1 MTYYAKPKFLP
12 YDSWF
17 TVMPEDIK
25 PLVEDVKEE
34 PVTLHETMFRNARSK
49 YNPFSVEGEEHIG
62 GSEQCQQ
69 LQE

>member
-17 TVMPEDIK
+17 TVMPEEIK
-25 PLVEDVKEE
+25 
-34 PVTLHETMFRNARSK
+34 HETMFRTARAK

-69 LQE
+69 LRE

>member
-17 TVMPEDIK
+17 TIMPEDIK
-25 PLVEDVKEE
+25 PLVEDTTEE
-34 PVTLHETMFRNARSK
+34 TVTLHETMYRTARAK
-49 YNPFSVEGEEHIG
+49 HNPFSVEGEEHIG

-69 LQE
+69 LRE

>member
-1 MTYYAKPKFLP
+1 
-12 YDSWF
+12 
-17 TVMPEDIK
+17 MPEEIK

-34 PVTLHETMFRNARSK
+34 PVTLHETMFRTARAK

-69 LQE
+69 LRE